1 MSLRPLDLPVSAGL
15 HRVIPIFIRSG
26 DLLEITHGV
35 RPSPAEVVA
44 YVIETGELVHVL
56 PQVVRLIP
64 SLLDLCPRHQ
74 KDIAD
79 RVSQIRGLAVDKTGV
94 SNVVEPTAAAA
105 ESEYREGFLRA
116 EQTAG
121 EQYRIRTARD
131 IQRTVFIFRSQVAER
146 VDHGAHGHQ
155 IRFYEDHFRVQPP
168 AQKVSAV

>member
-1 MSLRPLDLPVSAGL
+1 M
-15 HRVIPIFIRSG
+15 
-26 DLLEITHGV
+26 
-35 RPSPAEVVA
+35 
-44 YVIETGELVHVL
+44 L

-131 IQRTVFIFRSQVAER
+131 IQRTVFIFGSQAAEGI
-146 VDHGAHGHQ
+146 DHGADSHQ
-155 IRFYEDHFRVQPP
+155 VRFYEDNFCVQTP
-168 AQKVSAV
+168 AQEVSAV